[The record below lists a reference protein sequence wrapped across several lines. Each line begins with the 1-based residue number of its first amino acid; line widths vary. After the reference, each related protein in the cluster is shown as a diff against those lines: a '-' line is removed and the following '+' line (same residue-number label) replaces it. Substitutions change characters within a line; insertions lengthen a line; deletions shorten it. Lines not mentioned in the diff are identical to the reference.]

1 MTELKIPYV
10 SENWRLFIDS
20 SKTSLKAVLLNN
32 GNDLPSVPVAYATSM
47 KETYD
52 NLRKILEKISYDHH
66 QWNVCADLK
75 VVAILTGLQAGYT
88 KFCCFLCEWDSRAK
102 DQHYVRKD
110 WPLRVND
117 IPGCKNIAF
126 GALVDKKII
135 IPPLHIKLGLFKQFV
150 KALNRDGKGFLY
162 LKQKFPHISDAKIKE
177 GVFVGPQI
185 KQLFDDDAFSNSL
198 SRKEKRA
205 WESFVFVC
213 RNFLGNKRSDDY
225 QQRIDE
231 LLKSY
236 KALGCNMSLK
246 VHFLHSHLS
255 FSRKIVEPFRTSMVK
270 DFISRLPKWRRD
282 TLENGTLVCWR
293 TGVGLKF
300 EKHRRTLTK
309 GEKFPSRC
317 RYVFF
322 SDFLIA

>member
-1 MTELKIPYV
+1 MSSTCYTLLKIPYV

-47 KETYD
+47 KETYE
-52 NLRKILEKISYDHH
+52 NLKKILEKINYDHH
-66 QWNVCADLK
+66 QWSVCADLK
-75 VVAILTGLQAGYT
+75 VVAILTGLQTGYT

-126 GALVDKKII
+126 DALVDKKKII
-135 IPPLHIKLGLFKQFV
+135 TPLHNKLGLFKQFV
-150 KALNRDGKGFLY
+150 KALNRDGKGLLY

-198 SRKEKRA
+198 SRKEKKA
-205 WESFVFVC
+205 WESFVSVC

-225 QQRIDE
+225 HQRIDE

-236 KALGCNMSLK
+236 KILGCKMSLK
-246 VHFLHSHLS
+246 VRFLHSHLS
-255 FSRKIVEPFRTSMVK
+255 FFPENCGAVSDEHGERFHQQIAQMEKRYAGKWNPSMLADYCSTLIRETPEDAYKRRKISK
-270 DFISRLPKWRRD
+270 
-282 TLENGTLVCWR
+282 
-293 TGVGLKF
+293 
-300 EKHRRTLTK
+300 
-309 GEKFPSRC
+309 
-317 RYVFF
+317 
-322 SDFLIA
+322 